1 MKLYWRVK
9 INGKWTWRPAQTRS
23 GYETD
28 DETVVRRIIIVEELD
43 EDGR

>member
-9 INGKWTWRPAQTRS
+9 INGKWTWRPAVDVGRDKD
-23 GYETD
+23 GFIC
-28 DETVVRRIIIVEELD
+28 VVPHDKDGVD